1 MRKDR
6 SKYFVLPRVVV
17 FVYHQDKLLLIEKS
31 IEDENGKS
39 TPIFYPIGGH
49 VEPGEDI
56 KNASIRVVYEETGI
70 DNSNPELKALIYN
83 TGFDNYQIILFIFRL
98 YVNDDFV
105 KESKEGKL
113 KWIEISKISKTN
125 VFKDVEIFHGSMEK
139 SKKDEII
146 FGTSI
151 FKDFDLKEVTINQKR
166 LF

>member
-6 SKYFVLPRVVV
+6 TKYFVLPRVVV
-17 FVYHQDKLLLIEKS
+17 FVYHENKILLIEKS
-31 IEDENGKS
+31 LENEEGIS

-56 KNASIRVVYEETGI
+56 KVASIREVYEETGI
-70 DNSNPELKALIYN
+70 ENSNPELKALIYN

-105 KESKEGKL
+105 KESKEGRL
-113 KWIEISKISKTN
+113 KWTEIKELGNFN
-125 VFKDVEIFHGSMEK
+125 VFKDVEIFHESMEK

-151 FKDFDLKEVTINQKR
+151 FKDFDLKELTINQQR

>member
-6 SKYFVLPRVVV
+6 TKYYVLPRVVV
-17 FVYHQDKLLLIEKS
+17 FVYHENKILLIEKS

-56 KNASIRVVYEETGI
+56 KDAGIREVYEETGI

-113 KWIEISKISKTN
+113 KWINISELGNTN
-125 VFKDVEIFHGSMEK
+125 VFKDVEIFHNSMEK
-139 SKKDEII
+139 SDSNEIL

-151 FKDFDLKEVTINQKR
+151 FEDFKLKEVILNQKK

>member
-6 SKYFVLPRVVV
+6 SKYFILPRVVV

-31 IEDENGKS
+31 IEDEHGKS

-56 KNASIRVVYEETGI
+56 KNASIREVYEETGI
-70 DNSNPELKALIYN
+70 SNSNPELKALIYN

-98 YVNDDFV
+98 YVNDNFV

-113 KWIEISKISKTN
+113 KWIEISDIGKTN
-125 VFKDVEIFHGSMEK
+125 VFKDVEIFHNSI
-139 SKKDEII
+139 KDSEANEIL

-151 FKDFDLKEVTINQKR
+151 FENFELKGVIINQKK